1 MRPQFLVMEGFLA
14 YRQRTEVDFTEAD
27 LFVLSGPTGAGKSSV
42 IDGMVFALYGTIPRL
57 DDRRSVAPVI
67 SARADR
73 ARVSFDFTVEEERF
87 VAARLVERRG
97 SGATTTE
104 ASLERKGG
112 EVLARGSDEV
122 TDRVTELLGL
132 TYDQFTKAVVL
143 PQGAFADFLTDKPR
157 ERQALLRALLEV
169 GLFEKVMQLANARA
183 KTSEGRAQAMEE
195 SLAKLE
201 VPTPEQ
207 LAAARAG
214 LEGILVAREE
224 LPSRVE
230 KLQSLQASVFEA
242 SAARAGAGDA
252 LSLLES
258 IAAPEDLGTIE
269 KDRLDAKEGLEVVT
283 QLLAGF
289 VAERD
294 AADAAIKGFTPLSK
308 LEGWAANRDRL
319 DSLRV
324 DRAALDL
331 QALSDHMAVTT
342 DSRDRKVAEL
352 SSLRL
357 EHAAHTVRQGLVV
370 GEVCPVCLAAIEE
383 IPSPSG
389 GPGQSME
396 RLVGEVAELDSL
408 VADARDGLKEAEGV
422 AKQMDQQ
429 AADLEGLLAGAPPS
443 EELASSIASLLKL
456 LEARAE
462 TELRI
467 AEAQHQA
474 DEAKARVDELSRR
487 AAGLFETLLA
497 ARDLVAGEK
506 PPIPG
511 EDPVAAW
518 LSFVGWREGRVDER
532 KADLHR
538 LDQQVA
544 DAEKEA
550 ALALDE
556 TRGWLEGLGVE
567 PNGSPE
573 ANLALAEERRRAE
586 IQELEKSIAEADELG
601 GQIEAERGLTRV
613 ASSLGNHLRSSNFE
627 AWLLEEAMETLV
639 DGANKLLHELTGG
652 AYSLIATRS
661 QFEVVDHRNADLT
674 RTTRGL
680 SGGETFL
687 VALSLSLSMAEQ
699 LAELTGTSSRLESVL
714 LDEGFG
720 SLDQESIDVVASV
733 LDELAGQGRTVGLVT
748 HVPELAERI
757 PVRFEVIKGPETS
770 SIEKVAV

>member
-1 MRPQFLVMEGFLA
+1 MRPQLLVMEGFLA
-14 YRQRTEVDFTEAD
+14 YRQRAEVDFSEAD

-42 IDGMVFALYGTIPRL
+42 IDGMIFALYGTIPRL

-73 ARVSFDFTVEEERF
+73 ARVSFDFTVGEEAF

-104 ASLERKGG
+104 ASLERGDG
-112 EVLARGSDEV
+112 EVLARGSDDV
-122 TDRVTELLGL
+122 TARVTELLGL
-132 TYDQFTKAVVL
+132 SYDQFTKAVVL
-143 PQGAFADFLTDKPR
+143 PQGAFADFLTDKPS

-169 GLFEKVMQLANARA
+169 GLFERVMQLANARA

-207 LAAARAG
+207 LDAARVG
-214 LEGILVAREE
+214 LDAILVAREE

-230 KLQSLQASVFEA
+230 KLQSLQASVLEA
-242 SAARAGAGDA
+242 STARERAGEA

-258 IAAPEDLGTIE
+258 IAAPEDLVTID
-269 KDRLDAKEGLEVVT
+269 KDRLEAKGNLEVLT
-283 QLLAGF
+283 QVVAGLID
-289 VAERD
+289 ERD
-294 AADAAIKGFTPLSK
+294 AADAGIVGFPPLSE
-308 LEGWAANRDRL
+308 LEAWAANHARL
-319 DSLRV
+319 KSLRA

-331 QALSDHMAVTT
+331 EALSRELTEATAA
-342 DSRDRKVAEL
+342 RDQKLGEL

-357 EHAAHTVRQGLVV
+357 DHAAHTVRQGLVV
-370 GEVCPVCLAAIEE
+370 GEACPVCHVVIEA
-383 IPSPSG
+383 IPSVDV
-389 GPGQSME
+389 GPGESLD
-396 RLVGEVAELDSL
+396 RLAGEVADHDSL
-408 VADARDGLKEAEGV
+408 VADARDRLKEAEGV
-422 AKQMDQQ
+422 SKQMDQQ
-429 AADLEGLLAGAPPS
+429 VSDFEGLLVGAPPG
-443 EELASSIASLLKL
+443 EELESTVTSMRKVLETKAEIELK
-456 LEARAE
+456 
-462 TELRI
+462 I
-467 AEAQHQA
+467 AEAQRRA
-474 DEAKARVDELSRR
+474 DEAKARVDDLTRH
-487 AAGLFETLLA
+487 AAGLFESLLE
-497 ARDLVAGEK
+497 ARDLVAAEK
-506 PPIPG
+506 PPMPAD
-511 EDPVAAW
+511 DPVDAW
-518 LSFVGWREGRVDER
+518 QSFETWRVGRVEER
-532 KADLHR
+532 KSDLDR
-538 LDQQVA
+538 LDLVVVGA
-544 DAEKEA
+544 REEA
-550 ALALDE
+550 TRAIDE
-556 TRGWLEGLGVE
+556 TRAWLEGLGVE
-567 PNGSPE
+567 ANGSPE

-586 IQELEKSIAEADELG
+586 IHELEKSVAEAEELG
-601 GQIEAERGLTRV
+601 VQIEAERLQARV

-639 DGANKLLHELTGG
+639 GGANILLHELTGG

-661 QFEVVDHRNADLT
+661 QFEVIDHRNADLT

-733 LDELAGQGRTVGLVT
+733 LDELAGRGRTVGLVT
-748 HVPELAERI
+748 HVQELAERI
-757 PVRFEVIKGPETS
+757 PVRFEVTKGPETS